1 MSNVNVK
8 EELINFSKMV
18 KKYDLNN
25 IITEGPENC
34 QHNNSKIYYQG
45 IVDLK
50 KTKYFTIC
58 YQNPICKS
66 NIKNLFELSNMN
78 KNRTKNSIATMG
90 LGIKL
95 IFHKLGKRINVVSIS
110 DNINYTRLNL
120 EKHMKEV
127 IVSENDRLEVLH
139 AKNCISETIDSWE
152 DFEDDNGKI
161 ATIVRK
167 IQTNFKEVNVE
178 IPKSFIIIEVNKNM
192 EEECI
197 KSQQECGRIFG
208 TKFNY
213 NNSFDMYLFD
223 LDITNDKFTINMVKK
238 RDILGLNNKEDSAT
252 FYVKYIEREKRKHM
266 NDHCIVYLKENK
278 KRIYYKRILNGT
290 GKKCTWK
297 PITTPYLKSKC
308 KDLDSYDFSV
318 NFYRITESY
327 FNKITDNI
335 TTNDI
340 GYTGVYLMTRKDQ
353 NLLNF
358 KPNSWYNYCKQP
370 VGRHDYWSERA
381 RLVIS
386 INNKD
391 YFDIRGIKIETKPTI
406 ESARLIQ
413 DCFEIFKQTKSYK
426 MGTKRAAQGG
436 GKNYKA
442 LYKTIPVKEFKNIFI
457 NKKSKTGGSSTGGSS
472 TGGST
477 TGGSST
483 GDGTKDTSDNMGYIY
498 AITDKTRPTYIKLGK
513 TSFNFK
519 LAQVRKEKGYCT
531 RHYPFGTECIKCI
544 RVSNRHVA
552 EKQLFEK
559 CKSERIGESEWYI
572 KENIENSINNGLFES
587 IAKSLQPIK
596 SSNN

>member
-45 IVDLK
+45 IVDFK

-127 IVSENDRLEVLH
+127 MVSENDRLEVLH

-167 IQTNFKEVNVE
+167 IQTSFKEVNVDV
-178 IPKSFIIIEVNKNM
+178 PKSFIIIEVNKNM

-197 KSQQECGRIFG
+197 KSQQECDRIFG

-213 NNSFDMYLFD
+213 NNSFNMYLFD
-223 LDITNDKFTINMVKK
+223 LDITNEKFTIDMVKK
-238 RDILGLNNKEDSAT
+238 RDILGLNNNEDSAT

-278 KRIYYKRILNGT
+278 KRIYYKRTLNGT

-297 PITTPYLKSKC
+297 PITSPYLKSKC
-308 KDLDSYDFSV
+308 KNLDSYDFSV

-358 KPNSWYNYCKQP
+358 KPNSWYTYCKQP

-381 RLVIS
+381 RLVIG

-442 LYKTIPVKEFKNIFI
+442 LYKNIPIKELGGLMLNKSKPKPPIPVPIPVPI
-457 NKKSKTGGSSTGGSS
+457 PIPIPIPQ
-472 TGGST
+472 
-477 TGGSST
+477 
-483 GDGTKDTSDNMGYIY
+483 DNEGYIY
-498 AITDKTRPTYIKLGK
+498 AICDETRPKYIKLGK
-513 TSFNFK
+513 TSFNYK
-519 LAQVRKEKGYCT
+519 INKVRVEKGYSM
-531 RHYPFGTECIKCI
+531 RHYPIGTKCIKCI

-552 EKQLFEK
+552 ERQLFEK
-559 CKSERIGESEWYI
+559 CKSEKIGESEWYV
-572 KENIENSINNGLFES
+572 KENVINSIDEGLFES

-596 SSNN
+596 SSKC